1 MPPKKFYKRR
11 YYPKKNYRKKSTNAR
26 RMMGHRGRNYL
37 STIRSVMK
45 WANLARNMINCE
57 KKYRDVAV
65 NSNPSSVSTLSVL
78 LNGLAEGDDT
88 QNRNGRSVLADS
100 LHVRWTSKL
109 GNAATNTMLKFV
121 IVCDKKPDI
130 TTPTSWAQVYGGN
143 EINGQIDKQN
153 EGDRF
158 VILKQHMVRLNDGT
172 GRSASGD
179 IYLSLKGVHIKYD
192 GTGSTGTVDLESN
205 AIYIIAISDEPT
217 NAPIFNFVSRFSFY
231 DN

>member
-1 MPPKKFYKRR
+1 MAPKKFYKRR
-11 YYPKKNYRKKSTNAR
+11 YVKKRFRRKTTNAR
-26 RMMGHRGRNYL
+26 RMMGHTGRNYL
-37 STIRSVMK
+37 NTFRSVMK

-65 NSNPSSVSTLSVL
+65 NSNPTSVATLSVL

-100 LHVRWTSKL
+100 LHLRWTSKL

-130 TTPTSWAQVYGGN
+130 TAPTSWSQVYGAN

-153 EGDRF
+153 EGSRF

-179 IYLSLKGVHIKYD
+179 IYLSLKGIHVKYD
-192 GTGSTGTVDLESN
+192 GTASTTISDLESN